1 MHHYFPYFSCM
12 SSLKLLLQP
21 WFLLL
26 LLLSAAC
33 TISYVNNVNQWSF
46 LEHLVNIHYTIL
58 FKKVQKFLIWSTSCI
73 PGHTFAL
80 KTKSLMFQPRRAQ
93 KHFIGMHTG
102 KKKDAVRPQDGLK
115 PVLQQVHE
123 MSKNTFILRCFLYKI

>member
-58 FKKVQKFLIWSTSCI
+58 FKKV
-73 PGHTFAL
+73 
-80 KTKSLMFQPRRAQ
+80 
-93 KHFIGMHTG
+93 
-102 KKKDAVRPQDGLK
+102 
-115 PVLQQVHE
+115 
-123 MSKNTFILRCFLYKI
+123 